1 METTM
6 LSLNVRDKREVA
18 HDIWLFELV
27 GDDAGV
33 PLPAFAAGAHVV
45 VLTPAGLTRR
55 YSLCNAPS
63 DRSRYL
69 VAIKREAA
77 GMGGSVSM
85 VDRVQVG
92 DRLMV
97 SPPENYFPLDSKVPN
112 CLLIAGGIGITP
124 ILSMAH
130 ALAESGRDFRLLYC
144 TRSPENTAFAEQM
157 TAAPFA
163 GRTTLHHDHGERSR
177 SYDLAALLATQP
189 AQTHLYCCG
198 PAPLMQTVRERSRH
212 WAHGTVHFEDF
223 GSTVKVDKPGDRAF
237 DVVLARQG
245 RTLHVAANTSILDAL
260 RQQGVAVPS
269 SCESGTCGSCRTGLL
284 DGVGEHRDYVLDD
297 EEQAREIMICV
308 SRARGERLVLDL

>member
-1 METTM
+1 M
-6 LSLNVRDKREVA
+6 LPLTVRDKREVA
-18 HDIWLFELV
+18 VDTWLFDLV
-27 GDDAGV
+27 SDTPGV
-33 PLPAFAAGAHVV
+33 PLPAFTAGAHVV
-45 VLTPAGLTRR
+45 LLTPTGLTRR
-55 YSLCNAPS
+55 YSLCNPPS
-63 DRSRYL
+63 EREHYQ

-77 GMGGSVSM
+77 GMGGSVGM
-85 VDRVQVG
+85 IDRVRVG
-92 DRLMV
+92 DRVMV
-97 SPPENYFPLDSKVPN
+97 SPPENYFPLDSQVPS

-130 ALAESGRDFRLLYC
+130 ALAESGRDFQLLYC
-144 TRSPENTAFAEQM
+144 TRSPESTAFAEQM
-157 TAAPFA
+157 TAAPFV

-198 PAPLMQTVRERSRH
+198 PAPLMHAVREHSRH

-223 GSTVKVDKPGDRAF
+223 GSTVKVDKPGDKAF

-260 RQQGVAVPS
+260 RQQGVQVPS
-269 SCESGTCGSCRTGLL
+269 SCESGTCGACRTGLL
-284 DGVGEHRDYVLDD
+284 EGVGEHRDYVLDD

-308 SRARGERLVLDL
+308 SRARSERLVLDV